1 MKYTILSVFILFV
14 SYYSQGQ
21 QLIIEEGT
29 GVGPLKLGQSFEEV
43 VNILGFNG
51 DLKTYEDYLAEEL
64 FFVEPDRVL
73 ECVIGFDYYVKYKHL
88 LTLPVSYVYFKD
100 NVINQIKLSS
110 FPEYYFSIARNTKT
124 SRGLEF
130 WTESNQLQ
138 QIYGLPDLQVNYD
151 SFILRASFYFDEGIT
166 FFLRDDHFRTAHVYI
181 RQPQNLYNKFKS
193 QF

>member
-1 MKYTILSVFILFV
+1 MKYTILSVFFLFV
-14 SYYSQGQ
+14 SYYSHGQ
-21 QLIIEEGT
+21 QLIIEEGM

-43 VNILGFNG
+43 VNILGFSG

-73 ECVIGFDYYVKYKHL
+73 ECVIGFDYYVKYEHL
-88 LTLPVSYVYFKD
+88 LTLPVSYVFFKD

-181 RQPQNLYNKFKS
+181 KQSQNLYNKFKS